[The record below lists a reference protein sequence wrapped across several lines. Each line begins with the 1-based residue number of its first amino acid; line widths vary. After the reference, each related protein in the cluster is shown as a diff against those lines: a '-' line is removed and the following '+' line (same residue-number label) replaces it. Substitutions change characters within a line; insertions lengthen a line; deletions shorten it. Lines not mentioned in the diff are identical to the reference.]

1 MRLSPQ
7 STVGALRGNRMNFGE
22 LSTRTASGTSFRH
35 SARSARAGAV
45 LAAVFVTR
53 RVRGRL
59 GTIPRGL
66 SIRAAEAFGSTK
78 GTAAPTAE
86 NACRLRTR
94 DVSFEMADP
103 ETLESK

>member
-1 MRLSPQ
+1 MQ
-7 STVGALRGNRMNFGE
+7 IGNRMNFGE
-22 LSTRTASGTSFRH
+22 LSTRTATGTTLSYS
-35 SARSARAGAV
+35 SARSERAGAV
-45 LAAVFVTR
+45 LAPLFVTSAS
-53 RVRGRL
+53 RL
-59 GTIPRGL
+59 RTIASGL

-94 DVSFEMADP
+94 DVSFEMANP

>member
-1 MRLSPQ
+1 MQ
-7 STVGALRGNRMNFGE
+7 IGNMINFGE
-22 LSTRTASGTSFRH
+22 LSTITATGTTVIAREASERAPCWHLCLLRFR
-35 SARSARAGAV
+35 ARAP
-45 LAAVFVTR
+45 LR
-53 RVRGRL
+53 
-59 GTIPRGL
+59 TIPRGL

-94 DVSFEMADP
+94 DVSFEMANP